1 MKLLPPQT
9 PVFIAIGTTDMRKAI
24 NGLSMIVEEHFNHD
38 LFSGNLFAFCN
49 RRRDIIKILFC
60 DQNGFCLW
68 HKRLEKD
75 RFCWPESEDD
85 VVNISSQQLSWL
97 LAGLDIGDAHKK
109 LHYKQVVQV
118 DLLNK
123 QPVML

>member
-9 PVFIAIGTTDMRKAI
+9 PVFIAVGATDMRKAI
-24 NGLSMIVEEHFNHD
+24 NGLSMIVEENFDDD

-49 RRRDIIKILFC
+49 RRRDIIKILFW

-75 RFCWPESEDD
+75 RFYWPESEDE
-85 VVNISSQQLSWL
+85 VVNISGQQLSWL
-97 LAGLDIGDAHKK
+97 LAGLDIEDAHKK
-109 LHYKQVVQV
+109 LCFNQVS
-118 DLLNK
+118 
-123 QPVML
+123 

>member
-9 PVFIAIGTTDMRKAI
+9 PVLIAVGATDMRKAI
-24 NGLSMIVEEHFNHD
+24 NGLSMIVAENFDQD

-49 RRRDIIKILFC
+49 RRRDIVKILFW

-75 RFCWPESEDD
+75 RFYWPESEEE
-85 VVNISSQQLSWL
+85 VVNINSQQLSWL
-97 LAGLDIGDAHKK
+97 LAGLDINNAHKK
-109 LHYKQVVQV
+109 LHFKHV
-118 DLLNK
+118 
-123 QPVML
+123 

>member
-24 NGLSMIVEEHFNHD
+24 NGLSMIVEEHFYHD

-49 RRRDIIKILFC
+49 RRRDIIKILFW
-60 DQNGFCLW
+60 DQNGFY
-68 HKRLEKD
+68 
-75 RFCWPESEDD
+75 WPESEDE

-97 LAGLDIGDAHKK
+97 LAGLDISDAHKK
-109 LHYKQVVQV
+109 LHYKQVT
-118 DLLNK
+118 
-123 QPVML
+123 